1 MTKINSKEDWENFY
15 YYKES
20 SKPTVYPSRYPCFA
34 DRVTEGG
41 GICGEY
47 EAHYV
52 AYIPNT
58 RSVEKAFLAGL
69 SNPWE
74 YIC

>member
-1 MTKINSKEDWENFY
+1 MQKINSKEDWENFY
-15 YYKES
+15 YYKD
-20 SKPTVYPSRYPCFA
+20 SKPKKYPKEYPCYA
-34 DRVTEGG
+34 DRITEGG

-52 AYIPNT
+52 AYIQKT
-58 RSVEKAFLAGL
+58 KSIEAAFLAGL
-69 SNPWE
+69 KCEWK